1 MKAIK
6 HLIIIASALLCAGCN
21 GSTDEGKTDIKEGQI
36 TLTAD
41 RMVICSDGADAA
53 TFKVTITDTKGNA
66 KDITKEAEIYFTET
80 DELLT
85 GNMFSTSEAGEYAF
99 YAAYGLNLSDEV
111 SISALTVIPEV
122 PSDPQPDGK
131 SFSHRM
137 LLVQHTGAT
146 CPNCPL
152 MMTSLKTLSEN
163 AEYSN
168 SYNLAASHSYN
179 GGSNDKA
186 YSDAAKTV
194 SAMLCS
200 GAYPELTFN
209 LSNISTGHNYNDICE
224 QVGKHA
230 KASADAGIA
239 MAVETSGNNI
249 IATIE
254 YKFAAGKVYRIGAW
268 VLEDNIF
275 ATQSGAT
282 ESWQHT
288 HHNALRLMHGEK
300 QNDRIYGTSLGS
312 VKAGEKAERI
322 LKFQLEDGWKAENC
336 KVLAFVTEAD
346 AEGNYDIVNTVVC
359 KTGEKVAYEYK

>member
-6 HLIIIASALLCAGCN
+6 HLIIIASALICAGC
-21 GSTDEGKTDIKEGQI
+21 GEKTDEGKDDIKEGTI
-36 TLTAD
+36 ALSAD

-53 TFKVTITDTKGNA
+53 TFIVTITDAKGNS
-66 KDITKEAEIYFTET
+66 KDITDQAEIYFTAT
-80 DELLT
+80 DELLA
-85 GNMFSTSEAGEYAF
+85 GNRFRTTESGEYAF
-99 YAAYGLNLSDEV
+99 YAAYGLSLSDEV
-111 SISALTVIPEV
+111 SISALSVIPEV
-122 PSDPQPDGK
+122 PADPQPEGK
-131 SFSHRM
+131 DFSHRM

-152 MMTSLKTLSEN
+152 MMTSLKALSEN
-163 AEYSN
+163 AEYN
-168 SYNLAASHSYN
+168 TAYNLVASHSYN
-179 GGSNDKA
+179 GGSNDNA

-200 GAYPELTFN
+200 GRYPELTFN
-209 LSNISTGHNYNDICE
+209 LSNTSTGHGYNDICE
-224 QVGKHA
+224 QVDKHA

-249 IATIE
+249 IASIE
-254 YKFAAGKVYRIGAW
+254 YKFGVGKVYRIGAW

-312 VKAGEKAERI
+312 VKAGEKVEKI
-322 LKFQLEDGWKAENC
+322 LKFQLEDGWKTENC

-346 AEGNYDIVNTVVC
+346 TEGNYDIVNTVVC
-359 KTGEKVAYEYK
+359 KVGEKVAYDYK